1 MTKEKLEDAFDI
13 RLQVPAGKAQAREG
27 CSCLLGGD
35 IGMYNTCSHFCR
47 YCYANYDRP
56 TVLQNRELHDP
67 ESPFLIGGPHPAD
80 LVKDADQRSWLDL
93 QTSLF

>member
-1 MTKEKLEDAFDI
+1 LYALGI
-13 RLQVPAGKAQAREG
+13 PAGKAQTRDG
-27 CSCLLGGD
+27 CTCLLGGD
-35 IGMYNTCSHFCR
+35 IGMYNTCAHFCC

-56 TVLQNRELHDP
+56 TVLRNRELHDP

-80 LVKDADQRSWLDL
+80 IIKDADQESWLDL